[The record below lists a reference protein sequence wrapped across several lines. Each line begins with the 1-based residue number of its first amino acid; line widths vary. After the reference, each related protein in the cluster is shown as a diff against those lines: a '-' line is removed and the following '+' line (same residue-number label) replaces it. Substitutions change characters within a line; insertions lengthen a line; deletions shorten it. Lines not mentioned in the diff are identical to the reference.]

1 MGASITPFFITL
13 ILTPH
18 LEKIDYRQIFIK
30 IVLPQRK
37 NLDT

>member
-1 MGASITPFFITL
+1 
-13 ILTPH
+13 LTPH